1 MEEKNILASK
11 WHAVNNYA
19 TMDMINPR
27 THKVGEL
34 VIPDTQKKSSRWG
47 TVLTVGPGI
56 VDYNGVFLTPDVEV
70 GEIAYCAAHGQVEVD
85 TWAEGQWSELVT
97 TSIMDIL
104 CTYIGEDKV
113 QPLGNYIHIEPL
125 EMSKTTDSGLVL
137 PGSDRRIP
145 STGRVIKLGKGF
157 QCASGVRIGFQVQ
170 EGDIVAYDPL
180 STLIVDLNHLGVD
193 KKLELVSHANI
204 IAVLVPYVGSLT
216 QLLDEELC
224 AQAER
229 GKGYTFPIEPPS
241 PSELGKIT
249 VPVTDEEV

>member
-1 MEEKNILASK
+1 
-11 WHAVNNYA
+11 
-19 TMDMINPR
+19 
-27 THKVGEL
+27 
-34 VIPDTQKKSSRWG
+34 
-47 TVLTVGPGI
+47 
-56 VDYNGVFLTPDVEV
+56 
-70 GEIAYCAAHGQVEVD
+70 
-85 TWAEGQWSELVT
+85 
-97 TSIMDIL
+97 
-104 CTYIGEDKV
+104 
-113 QPLGNYIHIEPL
+113 
-125 EMSKTTDSGLVL
+125 VL

-180 STLIVDLNHLGVD
+180 STLIVDFNHLGVD

-204 IAVLVPYVGSLT
+204 IAVLVPYEGSLT
-216 QLLDEELC
+216 QLVDEELC

-241 PSELGKIT
+241 PSKLGKIT